1 MFSEKSVGKENFI
14 FSPYSIH
21 KAFSIAMLASKG
33 STRKELEKALS
44 LRGDNKD
51 IVDEYEWIA
60 QVFKYIC
67 YSYLQNFS
75 KEAHS
80 TV

>member
-1 MFSEKSVGKENFI
+1 
-14 FSPYSIH
+14 
-21 KAFSIAMLASKG
+21 MLASKG

-67 YSYLQNFS
+67 YS
-75 KEAHS
+75 
-80 TV
+80 

>member
-1 MFSEKSVGKENFI
+1 
-14 FSPYSIH
+14 
-21 KAFSIAMLASKG
+21 MLASKG